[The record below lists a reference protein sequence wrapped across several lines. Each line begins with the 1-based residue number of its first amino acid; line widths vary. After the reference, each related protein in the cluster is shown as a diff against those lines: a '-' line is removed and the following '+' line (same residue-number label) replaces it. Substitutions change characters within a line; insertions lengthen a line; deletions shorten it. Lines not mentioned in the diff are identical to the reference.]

1 MRDSAWRLLSSLG
14 YAVGFIAFLLGLYAY
29 LYYETNLIGSIGLEF
44 QPYRNYA
51 IPILVAGV
59 ALIIIVYLTE
69 SLFRKKQEASKNNN
83 SQEKNQIQKKES
95 NAKFYNMFY
104 STASSQPKHFWCP
117 HVF

>member
-69 SLFRKKQEASKNNN
+69 SLFRRKQEASKNNILP
-83 SQEKNQIQKKES
+83 EKNQKNVQDFNS
-95 NAKFYNMFY
+95 WGNMD
-104 STASSQPKHFWCP
+104 S
-117 HVF
+117 